1 MEFHTH
7 YTVDEARALLPELKE
22 WLKQL
27 RDLRAELDTCDQ
39 RLAGLLAPRQDL
51 GGSLVNSW
59 VRVIAQ
65 IKTVL
70 LEFHRREIQIK
81 DLDRGLVDF
90 PALLGEKEIFLCWEN
105 GEPDIEFWHELHTGY
120 AGRQPLDQTGD
131 D

>member
-27 RDLRAELDTCDQ
+27 RDLRAELDTYDQ